1 MHINGLF
8 GMSEIGEREIE
19 KREVGEKD
27 QISFVWLK
35 RD

>member
-1 MHINGLF
+1 
-8 GMSEIGEREIE
+8 MSEIGEREIE

-35 RD
+35 RDWKER